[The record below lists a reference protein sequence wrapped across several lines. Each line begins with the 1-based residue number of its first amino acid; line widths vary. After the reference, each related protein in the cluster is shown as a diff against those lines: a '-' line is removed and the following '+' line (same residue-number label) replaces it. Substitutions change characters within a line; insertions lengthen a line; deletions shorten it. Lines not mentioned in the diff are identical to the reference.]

1 MKALKKAEIIYD
13 LIMNERCVDKL
24 VIELIDELAEIENST
39 CNWYQDEEYSSDF
52 SSDCGVQ
59 FTFNEGM
66 PSENYMKFCCKC
78 GKKLIEHK
86 YDVDGKYKKGKSMTR
101 DTAKEEWSKIIES
114 GIINFNEKNLIDKI
128 YDDFEN
134 RSCENCKFKY
144 VVDSMCT
151 ECRCNESPID
161 YIDFDC
167 FPFFSC
173 SEWEPK

>member
-39 CNWYQDEEYSSDF
+39 CNWYQNEEDSSDF

-59 FTFNEGM
+59 FAFNEGM

-86 YDVDGKYKKGKSMTR
+86 YDVD
-101 DTAKEEWSKIIES
+101 W
-114 GIINFNEKNLIDKI
+114 EK
-128 YDDFEN
+128 
-134 RSCENCKFKY
+134 
-144 VVDSMCT
+144 
-151 ECRCNESPID
+151 
-161 YIDFDC
+161 
-167 FPFFSC
+167 
-173 SEWEPK
+173 

>member
-24 VIELIDELAEIENST
+24 VIELIDELSEIENST
-39 CNWYQDEEYSSDF
+39 CNWYQDEEDSSDF

-86 YDVDGKYKKGKSMTR
+86 YDVD
-101 DTAKEEWSKIIES
+101 
-114 GIINFNEKNLIDKI
+114 
-128 YDDFEN
+128 
-134 RSCENCKFKY
+134 
-144 VVDSMCT
+144 
-151 ECRCNESPID
+151 
-161 YIDFDC
+161 
-167 FPFFSC
+167 
-173 SEWEPK
+173 